1 MTKKILTLSFA
12 FLILISFVFTSCAK
26 NEEKE
31 FAKAAEQ
38 LKKYQMVEK
47 KESEPTTQEV
57 KTEAKKEGP
66 MALDFSLQMTDG
78 TKFTLLQN
86 LDKPILVNYWAT
98 WCPPC
103 VREFPD
109 LEEMYKNYKDRMH
122 FVAINSAETK
132 DVIEAFMTKNNFT
145 IPIAMD
151 SDNAVGMMYGIASIP
166 TTFIVDTE
174 GRIVFAQL
182 GMMTKKQMQN
192 AIEAAL

>member
-66 MALDFSLQMTDG
+66 MALDFTLQMTDG
-78 TKFTLLQN
+78 TEFTLLQN

-132 DVIEAFMTKNNFT
+132 DVIEAFMAKNKFT
-145 IPIAMD
+145 IPVAMD

-166 TTFIVDTE
+166 TTFIVDIE

>member
-66 MALDFSLQMTDG
+66 MALDFTLQMTDG
-78 TKFTLLQN
+78 TEFTLLQN

-132 DVIEAFMTKNNFT
+132 DVIETFMTKNKFT

>member
-1 MTKKILTLSFA
+1 MTKKTLTLSFA

>member
-98 WCPPC
+98 C
-103 VREFPD
+103 VLLR
-109 LEEMYKNYKDRMH
+109 
-122 FVAINSAETK
+122 S
-132 DVIEAFMTKNNFT
+132 
-145 IPIAMD
+145 
-151 SDNAVGMMYGIASIP
+151 
-166 TTFIVDTE
+166 
-174 GRIVFAQL
+174 RISRP
-182 GMMTKKQMQN
+182 
-192 AIEAAL
+192 